1 MTIWSYL
8 SIIGEAMPNSRKIKK
23 NKKCMF
29 SLSQLNPK
37 KTQPIMKNILV
48 KIKNELAPA
57 YPSKFVKYCKPARVL
72 LTYLVLPG
80 T

>member
-1 MTIWSYL
+1 
-8 SIIGEAMPNSRKIKK
+8 
-23 NKKCMF
+23 MF